1 MRRLGGKGLAALDG
15 AQVQF
20 THLLCFAKC
29 PPGTPRVGCGAAD
42 GLTDLGSTVPDV
54 VARGPKPGG
63 LRKGACC
70 MGATATAAV
79 VKWAQRRLP
88 GLETVID
95 PFCGAGTV
103 LAVANAY
110 GLRAIGRGSLRVADS
125 TFQVWTSRRSASDRR
140 SDTCFDWMLGARN
153 KLRGTFGAIQDLR
166 EAERLDLA
174 DLEAQWLGI
183 R

>member
-88 GLETVID
+88 GPGDGDRSLLRRWHR
-95 PFCGAGTV
+95 AGGGQCV
-103 LAVANAY
+103 RPA
-110 GLRAIGRGSLRVADS
+110 GHRPGQS
-125 TFQVWTSRRSASDRR
+125 
-140 SDTCFDWMLGARN
+140 
-153 KLRGTFGAIQDLR
+153 
-166 EAERLDLA
+166 
-174 DLEAQWLGI
+174 
-183 R
+183 